1 MSTAGISSAGGLN
14 PLLNQNTAAQQR
26 RTLFQQLG
34 QSLQSGN
41 LGQAQQAWNTLAQNQ
56 PAGASASGPV
66 AQDLQ
71 AVGQAL
77 QSNDLQG
84 AQQAFAKLQTDMQ
97 AVRGHHHHH
106 HHAAGANAAGQN
118 TAGATAGA
126 GTNAAQSGTDSDGDN
141 DGSGSLLNVTA

>member
-14 PLLNQNTAAQQR
+14 PLLNPNTAAQQR
-26 RTLFQQLG
+26 RKLFQQLG
-34 QSLQSGN
+34 QSLQIGN
-41 LGQAQQAWNTLAQNQ
+41 LGQVQQAWNALARN
-56 PAGASASGPV
+56 PPSGASASGPI

-84 AQQAFAKLQTDMQ
+84 AQQAFAKLRTDMQ

-106 HHAAGANAAGQN
+106 HQGTGQNAAGATVGASAAR
-118 TAGATAGA
+118 
-126 GTNAAQSGTDSDGDN
+126 SGTDSDGDN
-141 DGSGSLLNVTA
+141 DGSGSRLNVSA